1 MTKIVPPEGYSISY
15 DMGGPNGD
23 GYTVDKLLCRITL
36 TDNSLTIAHVYLR
49 NGKLSAIVYELRKR
63 AVIFNR
69 KPTVTLQDF
78 VTRICAL
85 HRLTGRK

>member
-49 NGKLSAIVYELRKR
+49 NGKLSAIVYELRSER
-63 AVIFNR
+63 LYSIES
-69 KPTVTLQDF
+69 LQLRCKTSLPEYVRYID
-78 VTRICAL
+78 
-85 HRLTGRK
+85 